1 VRTMNSHWST
11 RPAMAMTE
19 MGANGAK
26 DGAGEVD
33 AISGEGFLLHF
44 FHVGTEVGQ
53 EQASGD

>member
-1 VRTMNSHWST
+1 
-11 RPAMAMTE
+11 MAMTE